1 MFENLRETFK
11 DDVIY
16 RQTRLEVDLNEIL
29 NLLAWK
35 LLKRKGTHES
45 LSTVWELTKKPIL
58 PIKKDEKKFLEEDE

>member
-45 LSTVWELTKKPIL
+45 LATVWELTKNPFFRS
-58 PIKKDEKKFLEEDE
+58 KKTKKSF